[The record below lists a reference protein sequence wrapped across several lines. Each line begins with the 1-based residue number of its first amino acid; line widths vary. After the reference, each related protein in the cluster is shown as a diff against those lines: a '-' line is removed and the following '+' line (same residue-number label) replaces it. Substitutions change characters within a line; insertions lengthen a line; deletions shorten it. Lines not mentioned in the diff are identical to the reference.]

1 MMKALSM
8 EFYKIR
14 HRKIGLTVVAM
25 LAVQFFVAAYSI
37 TRMKPYEL
45 PQGWMGSILLLAEIN
60 CFFMPIAVAV
70 IGSRL
75 SDIEHKGNTFK
86 LLKAIM
92 PSSKLFAAK
101 FLCGTVYIVITV
113 ILQMGFVIF
122 AGHLKGFT
130 QEFPSGYF
138 AYYSLVTLIVDLTLL
153 LLQLI
158 ISLLFANQ
166 MISFVVAI
174 TGTLLGIFSMFI
186 GSISKFVLWGY
197 YCELSP
203 VRMNWDK
210 DTRIIDLYWIN
221 IPFGE
226 LSVLVIIF
234 ILIYVIG
241 KKLFIGKEL

>member
-1 MMKALSM
+1 MIKALSM

-14 HRKIGLTVVAM
+14 HRKIGLTV
-25 LAVQFFVAAYSI
+25 LAILVVQFITVAYSI
-37 TRMKPYEL
+37 KRMRPYEL
-45 PQGWMGSILLLAEIN
+45 SQGWMGSILLLTQIN

-70 IGSRL
+70 IASRL
-75 SDIEHKGNTFK
+75 SDIEHKGNTLK

-92 PSSKLFAAK
+92 PSSQLFAAK

-113 ILQMGFVIF
+113 ILQIGFIIF
-122 AGHLKGFT
+122 AGYLRGFP
-130 QEFPSGYF
+130 QEFPNSYF
-138 AYYSLVTLIVDLTLL
+138 AYYFLVTLMVNLTLL

-158 ISLLFANQ
+158 ISLIFANQ
-166 MISFVVAI
+166 MISFIVAI
-174 TGTLLGIFSMFI
+174 TGTLLGIFSMYI

-226 LSVLVIIF
+226 LSALVVIF
-234 ILIYVIG
+234 ILIYTIG
-241 KKLFIGKEL
+241 KKLFVGKEI